1 MALYVDIGIGV
12 IALIALIVGIVKGFS
27 KQFTKGLCGFI
38 AFVGSIG
45 LTLLLMPFIQKA
57 GAFKSFADAAT
68 KWFAQDYFTVT
79 ITSTEELNQTLSQG
93 FLRILAGLSDRIY
106 GVMQANEMTTL
117 GMYFGDLVARL
128 IVGFILWIILLLLIK
143 LIFLGIR
150 KLLGKLAKLP
160 VLHTLDKIFG
170 GLWSVG
176 ITYLIAVCLL
186 LTVIEIAI
194 LKLLPD
200 FQPTLAQLA
209 QDSHIFKF
217 LHNTNVIGAYL
228 ADLFGVDLVMTAPA
242 V

>member
-1 MALYVDIGIGV
+1 
-12 IALIALIVGIVKGFS
+12 
-27 KQFTKGLCGFI
+27 
-38 AFVGSIG
+38 
-45 LTLLLMPFIQKA
+45 
-57 GAFKSFADAAT
+57 
-68 KWFAQDYFTVT
+68 
-79 ITSTEELNQTLSQG
+79 
-93 FLRILAGLSDRIY
+93 
-106 GVMQANEMTTL
+106 MQANEMTTL